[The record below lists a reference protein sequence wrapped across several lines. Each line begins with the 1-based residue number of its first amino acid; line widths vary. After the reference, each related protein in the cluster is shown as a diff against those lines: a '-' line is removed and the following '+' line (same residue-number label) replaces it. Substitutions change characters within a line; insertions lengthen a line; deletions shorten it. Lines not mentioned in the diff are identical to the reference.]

1 MLSVELARDLARG
14 HLASSLS
21 RRWLHVR
28 AVADRAST
36 VGARLELEPE
46 VLVSAAWL
54 HDIGYSPQLVDT
66 GFHPLD
72 GARYLRRLGVDE
84 RVVCL
89 VAHHS
94 CAQLEADERG
104 LLGTLRREFSE
115 ERSATADALWYCD
128 MTVGPDGGAVTVG
141 DRLSEIRSRY
151 GAEDV
156 VGRFVVRAR
165 EELVGAVSRTERR
178 LDQPHTLRV

>member
-1 MLSVELARDLARG
+1 MA
-14 HLASSLS
+14 
-21 RRWLHVR
+21 
-28 AVADRAST
+28 
-36 VGARLELEPE
+36 
-46 VLVSAAWL
+46 AAWL

-66 GFHPLD
+66 RFHPLD

-84 RVVCL
+84 RVACL

-104 LLGTLRREFSE
+104 LLGVLCEEFDE
-115 ERSATADALWYCD
+115 EKSATADALWYCD
-128 MTVGPDGGAVTVG
+128 MTVGPDGGVVSVG

-156 VGRFVVRAR
+156 VGRFVARAR
-165 EELVGAVSRTERR
+165 ADLVGAVNRTERR
-178 LDQPHTLRV
+178 LEQQRKLRV